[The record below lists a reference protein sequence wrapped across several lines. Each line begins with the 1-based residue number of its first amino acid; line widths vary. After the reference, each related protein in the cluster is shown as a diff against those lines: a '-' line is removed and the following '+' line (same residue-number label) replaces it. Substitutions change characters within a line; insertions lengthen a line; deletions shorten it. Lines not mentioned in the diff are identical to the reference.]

1 MILRNKIKTNYT
13 MIPNSIIYDINISS
27 NAFRLLVYLWSK
39 PDKWQV
45 NQNNIAKDLDVHL
58 NTIKN
63 WIKELKELNY
73 LEIKKVNNGQKFE
86 FEYILNYEPTKHNFT
101 KHNLT
106 VDNLTVDQKL
116 VLHSNTEFSNTEF
129 SNTYKEKDKTKRF
142 KKPSLDD
149 LKNYCLEKN
158 LKNVDIEVF
167 MNFYESNGWKVGKN
181 QMKNWKA
188 ALSNWNKREFTK
200 PKQKVIGNMNGW
212 YQEEEKELTEEEL
225 KELEDIKKLMEVK
238 K

>member
-1 MILRNKIKTNYT
+1 
-13 MIPNSIIYDINISS
+13 MIPNSIIYDENISS

-45 NQNNIAKDLDVHL
+45 NQNNIAKDLNVHL

-86 FEYILNYEPTKHNFT
+86 FEYILNYEPTKHNLT

-106 VDNLTVDQKL
+106 LHNLTVDQKL

-149 LKNYCLEKN
+149 LKNYCLEKD
-158 LKNVDIEVF
+158 LKNVDVEVF

-188 ALSNWNKREFTK
+188 ALSNWNKRDFNNSS
-200 PKQKVIGNMNGW
+200 KQKVIGNMNGW
-212 YQEEEKELTEEEL
+212 YQEEEKELSDQEL
-225 KELEDIKKLMEVK
+225 KELEEIRKLM
-238 K
+238 